1 MPKTRKE
8 LREERREARANRPC
22 RGAGLL
28 IPAGLL
34 VGMGIG
40 FLYNNLVP
48 GLFIGL
54 GVGLLLAAV
63 IKLLCK

>member
-1 MPKTRKE
+1 MAQQKKE
-8 LREERREARANRPC
+8 EKKSGSALF
-22 RGAGLL
+22 

-40 FLYNNLVP
+40 FLTNQLVP

-54 GVGLLLAAV
+54 GLGFV
-63 IKLLCK
+63 IFAILRLMGK